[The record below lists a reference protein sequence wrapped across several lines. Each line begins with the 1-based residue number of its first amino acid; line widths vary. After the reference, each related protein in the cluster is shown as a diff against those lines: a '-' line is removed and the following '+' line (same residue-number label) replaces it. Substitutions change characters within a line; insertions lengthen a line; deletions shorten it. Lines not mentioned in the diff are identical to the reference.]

1 VAAVSG
7 ELRLFWA
14 VRIPA
19 PVKAGLAA
27 VQDRLKKAGADVK
40 WVEPENF
47 HLTVRFLG
55 AVAPDRVEVITCSVR
70 RAAATLASFELRL
83 SGGGAFPGAARPRVL
98 WVAVNGDVGQMIQ
111 LHRQVEAVLKPLGFP
126 PEGNFTPHL
135 TLGRVRSPQ
144 GTAALTPLIEK
155 MTQGGGEAG
164 AFTVERLCLM
174 ESRLTRLGPHYT
186 VLREVALGGAG

>member
-1 VAAVSG
+1 MSG
-7 ELRLFWA
+7 DLRLFWA
-14 VRIPA
+14 VRIPG
-19 PVKAGLAA
+19 PVQAGLAA
-27 VQDRLKKAGADVK
+27 VQDRLKEAGADVK

-55 AVAPDRVEVITCSVR
+55 AVGPEMVEVITAAVR
-70 RAAATLASFELRL
+70 RAAATRAGFRLRL
-83 SGGGAFPGAARPRVL
+83 SGGGAFPGAARPRVI
-98 WVAVNGDVGQMIQ
+98 WVAVGGDVERMVQ

-144 GTAALTPLIEK
+144 GAGALTPLIGK
-155 MTQGGGEAG
+155 LGGDGEEIG
-164 AFTVERLCLM
+164 VFTVESMCLM

-186 VLREVALGGAG
+186 VLRQVNLGGAG

>member
-1 VAAVSG
+1 VG
-7 ELRLFWA
+7 GDLRLFWG

-19 PVKAGLAA
+19 PLKAGLAA
-27 VQDRLKKAGADVK
+27 IQDRLKEAGADVK

-55 AVAPDRVEVITCSVR
+55 AVAPERVEVITCAVR
-70 RAAATLASFELRL
+70 RAAATLAGFELRL
-83 SGGGAFPGAARPRVL
+83 AGGGAFPGAARPRVL
-98 WVAVNGDVGQMIQ
+98 WVAVGGDLPQMIQ

-135 TLGRVRSPQ
+135 TLGRVRSPR
-144 GTAALTPLIEK
+144 GAAALTPLIENLAG
-155 MTQGGGEAG
+155 QGGEIGT
-164 AFTVERLCLM
+164 FTVDRLYLM

-186 VLREVALGGAG
+186 VLREAALGGAKKY